1 MSDNI
6 KPVKTRMAPSP
17 TGEFHIG
24 SMRTLLYNYAF
35 AKKNHGKFLLRIED
49 TDRERF
55 VEGALDRTY
64 QIIGDYGLNWDE
76 GPLVGG
82 PNEPYVQSQRLGLYK
97 KYALE
102 LVGKGHAYY
111 CFCTK
116 ERLDEMRKKQQ
127 ENHLRV
133 TKYDRHCLSLTP
145 DQVAE
150 SLKAGVPYVIRM
162 KVPSDRAVS
171 YEDVFL
177 GRIDVPSS
185 DIEDQI
191 LLKSDGFPTYHLAVV
206 VDDHLMGVTHILR
219 GREWLPST
227 PKHVLLYEFL
237 GWEMPV
243 TGHFPVLKEVG
254 STKKMSKRF
263 GDVAAADFLAN
274 GYLPEALLNFIMLLG
289 WNPGTEKEIFSL
301 DEFVQAFSLE
311 RIHKT
316 DLVAFDREKLS
327 WFNGYYIRQL
337 SDEILYDK
345 ISDWAKKWDVNLS
358 SELKDR
364 MFAIRILALIKDRMK
379 ILSDFKELSIYFFT
393 DPMVDPKAFSIHS
406 GERWQD
412 ILQGFE
418 KVYAELEESFWAKEN
433 LDKVSHKVLEDF
445 GYSPKEAFMTL
456 RLAVTGQTATP
467 PLFDVLELLG
477 KDVVERRLK
486 VALPTNSS

>member
-1 MSDNI
+1 MTEDT
-6 KPVKTRMAPSP
+6 KLVKTRMAPSP

-24 SMRTLLYNYAF
+24 GMRTLLYNYAF

-55 VEGALDRTY
+55 VEGAIERAY
-64 QIIGDYGLNWDE
+64 QVIKDYGLSWDE

-82 PNEPYVQSQRLGLYK
+82 PNEPYVQSQRLDLYK
-97 KYALE
+97 KHALE
-102 LVGKGHAYY
+102 LVEKGHAYY

-127 ENHLRV
+127 HEHLSV
-133 TKYDRHCLSLTP
+133 TKYDRHCLSLTSE
-145 DQVAE
+145 QVAE
-150 SLKAGVPYVIRM
+150 NLKTGVSYVIRM

-171 YEDVFL
+171 YDDVFL
-177 GRIDVPSS
+177 GKIEVPSN
-185 DIEDQI
+185 DIEDQV

-227 PKHVLLYEFL
+227 PKHVLLYEFF
-237 GWEMPV
+237 GWDMPI

-263 GDVAAADFLAN
+263 GDVAATDFLKN

-289 WNPGTEKEIFSL
+289 WNPGTEQEVFSL
-301 DEFVQAFSLE
+301 EEFIKVFSLE

-316 DLVAFDREKLS
+316 DLVAFDREKLL

-337 SDEILYDK
+337 SDSDLYEK
-345 ISDWAKKWDVNLS
+345 ISAWAKKWDTDLNL
-358 SELKDR
+358 ELKDR
-364 MFAIRILALIKDRMK
+364 EFSTRILALIKDRMK
-379 ILSDFKELSIYFFT
+379 LLSDFKELSTYFF
-393 DPMVDPKAFSIHS
+393 VDPVVDTKAFSNHS
-406 GERWQD
+406 GEKWQA

-418 KVYAELEESFWAKEN
+418 KAFSELEEGRWNKEN
-433 LDKVSHKVLEDF
+433 LDKISHQVLEEQGF
-445 GYSPKEAFMTL
+445 SPKEAFMTL

-477 KDVVERRLK
+477 KREVGRRLK
-486 VALPTNSS
+486 VVLPTNSN